1 MPIKL
6 IAVDMDGTFLND
18 NKQYNKTRFL
28 NQYTQL
34 KQQGIRFVAASG
46 NQLYTLQNYF
56 PEIQN
61 EIAYVAENGAYVVD
75 GTEEVGFAH
84 FSQNLVAE
92 ILTSLIENYQQAL
105 VVCGKKGAYSSVT
118 VPQQAYQK
126 LNKYFK
132 KLNIV
137 HDLMHIDDQICKV
150 TLNTAQCDVNLLLEV
165 LKAKDFIQNQS
176 VKLVSSGFG
185 FIDLIIPEQH
195 KAHGL
200 GLLQQKW
207 QIADQEILAFGD
219 NYNDLE
225 MIQKAGFSF
234 AMDNAVPELKQAARF
249 MTTSNEQEGVLEV
262 IDLLLAGEYP
272 FQPSLN
278 AVNF

>member
-28 NQYTQL
+28 NQYKQL

-56 PEIQN
+56 LEIQN
-61 EIAYVAENGAYVVD
+61 DIAYVAENGAYVVD

-84 FSQNLVAE
+84 FSPDLVAE
-92 ILTSLIENYQQAL
+92 IIASLIENYQQAL
-105 VVCGKKGAYSSVT
+105 IVCGKKSAYSSVT

-132 KLNIV
+132 KLKISN
-137 HDLMHIDDQICKV
+137 DLMHIDDQICKV
-150 TLNTAQCDVNLLLEV
+150 TLNIAQCDENLLLED

-185 FIDLIIPEQH
+185 FIDLIIPAQH

-200 GLLQQKW
+200 SLLQQKW
-207 QIADQEILAFGD
+207 QIADQDILAIGD

-249 MTTSNEQEGVLEV
+249 TAKSNQQEGVLDV